1 MSLRNTSASF
11 GGISKTFHWVTALLI
26 LTLIPLG
33 FIATDMAHALQD
45 PSIPS
50 TNDDILRTV
59 FLFSLHK
66 TIGVALFFVALA
78 RIFWTLSQPKPG
90 LLNADKPAESLL
102 AETVHWLLYGSLVLV
117 PLTGWIHHAAT
128 TGFAPIWW
136 PFGQSLPL
144 VPRNQTLATLTS
156 GLHLVLGRVL
166 ILALVLHILGALKH
180 HVIDK
185 DATLRRML
193 PGPSDAPQVHAQP
206 HALIPPLA
214 ALLIWAAALTIG
226 ASIGA
231 LGTLSAPANTT
242 AQSETQ
248 SDWQIS
254 DGTLALD
261 IKQLGNTVS
270 GTFSDWTAAITFDDP
285 DAPGPAGTVAV
296 SINVASLTLGSVTDQ
311 ALGPDFF
318 DTQTYPTITFK
329 GQLNKTETGYLATG
343 PLTIRDTE
351 MQITLPFD
359 LDVIDASATMSAS
372 LDLNRLDYDIG
383 TSVPDENTLGLTVR
397 VTINL
402 TATRTP

>member
-11 GGISKTFHWVTALLI
+11 GSISKTFHWVTALLI

-166 ILALVLHILGALKH
+166 ILALALHILGALKH

-193 PGPSDAPQVHAQP
+193 PGRSDAPQVHAQP

-214 ALLIWAAALTIG
+214 ALLIWGVALTIG

-231 LGTLSAPANTT
+231 LGTLSAPTNTT

-248 SDWQIS
+248 SGWQIT
-254 DGTLALD
+254 DGTLAID
-261 IKQLGNTVS
+261 IRQLGNTVS

-285 DAPGPAGTVAV
+285 DGPGPAGTVAV

-311 ALGPDFF
+311 AMGPDFF
-318 DTQTYPTITFK
+318 DTETYPTVTFK
-329 GQLNKTETGYLATG
+329 GQITQTETGYLATG

-359 LDVIDASATMSAS
+359 LDVIDATATMSAS

-397 VTINL
+397 VTIDL